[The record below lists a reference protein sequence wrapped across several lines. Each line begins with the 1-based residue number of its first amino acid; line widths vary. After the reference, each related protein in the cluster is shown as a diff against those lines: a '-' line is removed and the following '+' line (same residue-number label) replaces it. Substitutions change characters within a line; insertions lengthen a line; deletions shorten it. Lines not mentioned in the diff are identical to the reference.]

1 MIGWSANLSCW
12 PAKIP
17 KPKRIGHPSPR
28 RSPTKDRPT
37 DPLGHLQFVRS
48 YVATDG
54 VWSLATEVEIEATAD
69 GGDLT
74 WALDP
79 YPYETW
85 RRDRYRR

>member
-1 MIGWSANLSCW
+1 MRTYRYDAAGALLEVADSGQAERYVYD
-12 PAKIP
+12 PA
-17 KPKRIGHPSPR
+17 
-28 RSPTKDRPT
+28 
-37 DPLGHLQFVRS
+37 GHLRFVRS

-54 VWSLATEVEIEATAD
+54 AWSLATEVEIEATAD

>member
-1 MIGWSANLSCW
+1 MRTWRYDAAGALLEV
-12 PAKIP
+12 ADD
-17 KPKRIGHPSPR
+17 GQA
-28 RSPTKDRPT
+28 DRYVY

-54 VWSLATEVEIEATAD
+54 VWSLATEIEIEGTAD
-69 GGDLT
+69 GGDLA